1 MGDKTKHLVRVG
13 HEFAA
18 AMSDDTP
25 IITIAKMV
33 TELASALDVQTARS
47 DALAAELA
55 RYSMPAG
62 EADQRMAES
71 RAVRQALGFGQ
82 DADDVAP
89 VDLVERINALA
100 AALKASEANDAD
112 ARCHVAELEAKCAAL
127 AAENAALKATFDKPQ
142 AYLSWHAIPP
152 TWDEPLP
159 CGEYLDVHDTD
170 GHKNSDGTDCWPVF
184 AKPEIETPA
193 TDAWVNEQRAAAR
206 KEGAYF
212 VANRMLA
219 AWDAGFIN
227 DTAKNAADIARM
239 ILTST
244 EFMTDAPDGDFNRS
258 FADSLLGEIAAQL
271 RGSQV

>member
-1 MGDKTKHLVRVG
+1 MTTKSKQLVRAG
-13 HEFAA
+13 HELASELKA
-18 AMSDDTP
+18 DCGAVDVRSV
-25 IITIAKMV
+25 ANLL

-82 DADDVAP
+82 DVNDVAP

-100 AALKASEANDAD
+100 AERDAVNADNAYLRDQVLCWARECDRITYTYTNKVTDAHQSEAEQ
-112 ARCHVAELEAKCAAL
+112 ELA
-127 AAENAALKATFDKPQ
+127 NT
-142 AYLSWHAIPP
+142 
-152 TWDEPLP
+152 LP
-159 CGEYLDVHDTD
+159 E
-170 GHKNSDGTDCWPVF
+170 
-184 AKPEIETPA
+184 
-193 TDAWVNEQRAAAR
+193 TDAWVNEQRATAR
-206 KEGAYF
+206 MQGAYF

-219 AWDAGFIN
+219 AWDAGFID

-244 EFMTDAPDGDFNRS
+244 EFMRDAPEGDFSRS
-258 FADSLLGEIAAQL
+258 FADGVLSDIAAQL
-271 RGSQV
+271 RGGQV

>member
-1 MGDKTKHLVRVG
+1 MTDNNKHLVRVG

-33 TELASALDVQTARS
+33 TELASALDVQSARS
-47 DALAAELA
+47 DALAGENVVLKSVIGECQ
-55 RYSMPAG
+55 RYFIAG
-62 EADQRMAES
+62 IRNAIRPTNEGYLHMRCDTVAD
-71 RAVRQALGFGQ
+71 
-82 DADDVAP
+82 
-89 VDLVERINALA
+89 
-100 AALKASEANDAD
+100 
-112 ARCHVAELEAKCAAL
+112 
-127 AAENAALKATFDKPQ
+127 
-142 AYLSWHAIPP
+142 
-152 TWDEPLP
+152 
-159 CGEYLDVHDTD
+159 
-170 GHKNSDGTDCWPVF
+170 
-184 AKPEIETPA
+184 ETPA

-219 AWDAGFIN
+219 AWDAGFID

-244 EFMTDAPDGDFNRS
+244 EFMSDAPEGDFNRS
-258 FADSLLGEIAAQL
+258 FADSVLGEIAAQL